1 MTSGE
6 DCQAKV
12 VIEGLNVKVGE
23 KHGNALSVI
32 LFNLV
37 LDYITK
43 KLGIREFFHLC
54 LALTENVIKTPV
66 YHRNLSF
73 QLARMSLCQEFSP
86 KPA

>member
-54 LALTENVIKTPV
+54 LALK
-66 YHRNLSF
+66 
-73 QLARMSLCQEFSP
+73 
-86 KPA
+86 